1 MGIKKITDSD
11 YRAYGRVLNGMVN
24 VESLIEALNQTDAP
38 TDSVVYVPT
47 VAEFEEL
54 TAAKEVQNSLF
65 GGLPIQIGYCNGT
78 NNKLNAVE
86 YHRCS
91 EIGIAS
97 TDLILLLGKQQDI
110 EDDFKYDTDK
120 IEAFFVP
127 AGTVYEM
134 YATTLHYAPCSV
146 EGNPFRNIVVLPKET
161 NFDVD
166 FDLSKDGEDRL
177 LAAKNKWLIA
187 HKDACI
193 EGAFNGLKGV
203 NITI

>member
-11 YRAYGRVLNGMVN
+11 YRAYGRVINGMVN

-54 TAAKEVQNSLF
+54 PVAKEVQNSLL
-65 GGLPIQIGYCNGT
+65 GGLPVQIGYCNGT

-146 EGNPFRNIVVLPKET
+146 EGKPFRNIVVLAKET

>member
-1 MGIKKITDSD
+1 MGIKKITDSN

-54 TAAKEVQNSLF
+54 PVAKEVQNSLF
-65 GGLPIQIGYCNGT
+65 GGIPVQIGYCNGT

-146 EGNPFRNIVVLPKET
+146 EGKPFRNIVVLAKET

-193 EGAFNGLKGV
+193 EGAFNGLKGA